1 MFSPQSLGVD
11 ECSPVFHSL
20 NAWKRESTAI
30 NPRTRVFHMARR
42 SFAFD
47 SCKVKLNDVSSV
59 FQTIASSVVSASPRA
74 LVSPGVEDSTVR
86 VSFQF
91 DTTVFTARREVHS
104 SSEISP
110 AANARS

>member
-11 ECSPVFHSL
+11 ESSPVFHSL

-30 NPRTRVFHMARR
+30 NPRTRVFHMARK

-47 SCKVKLNDVSSV
+47 SSSEKLNEVFSV
-59 FQTIASSVVSASPRA
+59 FHTIDSSVVSASPRA
-74 LVSPGVEDSTVR
+74 FVSTGVDDSTVR
-86 VSFQF
+86 VSFHF
-91 DTTVFTARREVHS
+91 DSTVFTVRREVHS